1 MSTTDDNW
9 DRKLA
14 RLVVSP
20 GAILSL
26 QKASELLPIAERDA
40 RRWLRRCGLVR
51 DLAGRPV
58 VVWQEVID
66 ALTNPPEAPPKV
78 AALRRVEL

>member
-1 MSTTDDNW
+1 MPTGDEHW
-9 DRKLA
+9 DRNRA

-26 QKASELLPIAERDA
+26 SQAAKLLPIAERDA
-40 RRWLRRCGLVR
+40 RRWLRSRGLVR

-58 VVWQEVID
+58 VVWQQVMD
-66 ALTNPPEAPPKV
+66 ALLHPADPPPRAV
-78 AALRRVEL
+78 ALPRVKL

>member
-1 MSTTDDNW
+1 MSTSDDTW

-20 GAILSL
+20 GAILSI
-26 QKASELLPIAERDA
+26 QKAAELLPIAERDA

-58 VVWQEVID
+58 VVWQDVIE
-66 ALTNPPEAPPKV
+66 ALANPPDPPPKA
-78 AALRRVEL
+78 AALRRVKL